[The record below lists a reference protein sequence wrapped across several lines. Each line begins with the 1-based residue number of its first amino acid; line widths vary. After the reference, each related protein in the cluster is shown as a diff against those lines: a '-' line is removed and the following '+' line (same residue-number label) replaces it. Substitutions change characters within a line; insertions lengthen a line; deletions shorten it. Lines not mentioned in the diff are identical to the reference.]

1 MKIAIIYKSVTGN
14 TKLLAEEIQKNLN
27 NEIIYIG
34 APQENIDADLYFIG
48 SWTFKGDCVKEIA
61 DYLKTIHNKKIA
73 YFGTC
78 GFGGSISYYETIFKR
93 VESNIDESN
102 ELLGYFICQGKMPL
116 TVKQKYKFKNATTST
131 QNSGLVCK
139 NAAINFSF
147 FTATAIRVAIRY
159 IIQLHRTNGTLNPIH
174 T

>member
-27 NEIIYIG
+27 NEVIYIG
-34 APQENIDADLYFIG
+34 APQEDIDADLYFIG
-48 SWTFKGDCVKEIA
+48 SWTFKGECVKEIA

-116 TVKQKYKFKNATTST
+116 TVKQKYIEMIKVNPEDKNLQVSI
-131 QNSGLVCK
+131 K
-139 NAAINFSF
+139 NFDEALNHPDESDL
-147 FTATAIRVAIRY
+147 RELKKWLES
-159 IIQLHRTNGTLNPIH
+159 IIQ
-174 T
+174 

>member
-27 NEIIYIG
+27 NEVIYIG
-34 APQENIDADLYFIG
+34 APQEDIDADLYFIG
-48 SWTFKGDCVKEIA
+48 SWTFKGECVKEIA

-78 GFGGSISYYETIFKR
+78 GFGGSLSYYETIFKR

-116 TVKQKYKFKNATTST
+116 TVKQKYIEMIKANPEDKNLQVSI
-131 QNSGLVCK
+131 K
-139 NAAINFSF
+139 NFDEALNHPDESDL
-147 FTATAIRVAIRY
+147 RELKKWLES
-159 IIQLHRTNGTLNPIH
+159 IIQ
-174 T
+174 

>member
-48 SWTFKGDCVKEIA
+48 SWTFKGECVKEIA

-116 TVKQKYKFKNATTST
+116 TVKQKYIEMIKANPEDKNLQVSI
-131 QNSGLVCK
+131 K
-139 NAAINFSF
+139 NFDEALNHPDESDL
-147 FTATAIRVAIRY
+147 RELKKWLES
-159 IIQLHRTNGTLNPIH
+159 IIQ
-174 T
+174 

>member
-1 MKIAIIYKSVTGN
+1 MKIAIIYKIVTGN

-27 NEIIYIG
+27 NEVIYIG
-34 APQENIDADLYFIG
+34 APQEDIDADLYFIG
-48 SWTFKGDCVKEIA
+48 SWTFKGECVKEIA

-116 TVKQKYKFKNATTST
+116 TVKQKYIEMIKANPEDKNLQVSI
-131 QNSGLVCK
+131 K
-139 NAAINFSF
+139 NFDEALNHPDESDL
-147 FTATAIRVAIRY
+147 RELKKWLES
-159 IIQLHRTNGTLNPIH
+159 IIQ
-174 T
+174 

>member
-27 NEIIYIG
+27 NEVIYIG
-34 APQENIDADLYFIG
+34 APQEDIDADLYFIG
-48 SWTFKGDCVKEIA
+48 SWTFKGECVKEIA

-116 TVKQKYKFKNATTST
+116 TVKQKYIEMIKANPEDKNLQVSI
-131 QNSGLVCK
+131 K
-139 NAAINFSF
+139 NFDEALNHPDESDL
-147 FTATAIRVAIRY
+147 RELKKWLES
-159 IIQLHRTNGTLNPIH
+159 IIQ
-174 T
+174 

>member
-27 NEIIYIG
+27 NEVIYIG
-34 APQENIDADLYFIG
+34 APQEDIDADLYFIG
-48 SWTFKGDCVKEIA
+48 SWTFKGECVKEIA

-78 GFGGSISYYETIFKR
+78 GFGGSLSYYETIFKR
-93 VESNIDESN
+93 VKSNIDKSN

-116 TVKQKYKFKNATTST
+116 TVKQKYIEMIKANPEDKNLQVSI
-131 QNSGLVCK
+131 K
-139 NAAINFSF
+139 NFDEALNHPDESDL
-147 FTATAIRVAIRY
+147 RELKKWLES
-159 IIQLHRTNGTLNPIH
+159 IIQ
-174 T
+174 

>member
-116 TVKQKYKFKNATTST
+116 TVKQKYIEMIKANPKDKNLQVSI
-131 QNSGLVCK
+131 K
-139 NAAINFSF
+139 NFDEALNHPDESDL
-147 FTATAIRVAIRY
+147 RELKKWLES
-159 IIQLHRTNGTLNPIH
+159 IIQ
-174 T
+174 

>member
-27 NEIIYIG
+27 NEVIYIG
-34 APQENIDADLYFIG
+34 APQEDIDADLYFIG
-48 SWTFKGDCVKEIA
+48 SWTFKGECVKDIA

-78 GFGGSISYYETIFKR
+78 GFGGSLSYYETIFKK

-116 TVKQKYKFKNATTST
+116 TVKQKYIEMIKANPEDKNLQVSI
-131 QNSGLVCK
+131 K
-139 NAAINFSF
+139 NFDEALNHPDESYL
-147 FTATAIRVAIRY
+147 RELKKWLES
-159 IIQLHRTNGTLNPIH
+159 IIQ
-174 T
+174 

>member
-34 APQENIDADLYFIG
+34 TPQENIDADLYFIG
-48 SWTFKGDCVKEIA
+48 SWTFKGECVKEIA

-116 TVKQKYKFKNATTST
+116 TVKQKYIEMIKANPEDKNLQVSI
-131 QNSGLVCK
+131 K
-139 NAAINFSF
+139 NFDEALNHPDESDL
-147 FTATAIRVAIRY
+147 RELKKWLES
-159 IIQLHRTNGTLNPIH
+159 IIQ
-174 T
+174 

>member
-27 NEIIYIG
+27 NEVIYIG

-48 SWTFKGDCVKEIA
+48 SWTFKGECVKEIA

-116 TVKQKYKFKNATTST
+116 TVKQKYIEMIKANPEDKNLQVSI
-131 QNSGLVCK
+131 K
-139 NAAINFSF
+139 NFDEALNHPDESDL
-147 FTATAIRVAIRY
+147 RELKKWLES
-159 IIQLHRTNGTLNPIH
+159 IIQ
-174 T
+174 

>member
-27 NEIIYIG
+27 NEVIYIG
-34 APQENIDADLYFIG
+34 APQEDIDADLYFIG
-48 SWTFKGDCVKEIA
+48 SWTFKGECVKEIA

-78 GFGGSISYYETIFKR
+78 GFGGSLSYYETIFKK

-116 TVKQKYKFKNATTST
+116 TVKQKYIEMIKANPEDKNLQVSI
-131 QNSGLVCK
+131 K
-139 NAAINFSF
+139 NFDEALNHPDESDL
-147 FTATAIRVAIRY
+147 RELKKWLES
-159 IIQLHRTNGTLNPIH
+159 IIQ
-174 T
+174 